1 MNRISIAVAT
11 ICLVTSHLM
20 AQSADVRG
28 GNRNAYESRPV
39 VDQTISSGPNL
50 GVWQHL
56 DGSVCFPPP
65 YYDNCIY
72 NLNSYSLD
80 LYRLWILHTYWNGLA
95 ESDPPQPTYTS
106 QSPEPPPP
114 PPPPVTPV
122 VHEYD
127 WPKEVNT
134 SATFSIVTNSG
145 TVYLAKMVWV
155 QEGNVHFNSVD
166 GDVRQI
172 PLSSISRALTQTA
185 NAQKNLNLRLPSAQA
200 PTPDT
205 EAPPEERP
213 RSGLRPSGAT
223 AK

>member
-134 SATFSIVTNSG
+134 SATWPFSIVTNSG
-145 TVYLAKMVWV
+145 LY
-155 QEGNVHFNSVD
+155 
-166 GDVRQI
+166 
-172 PLSSISRALTQTA
+172 ISPRWFGCKKATFISTRSMETCA
-185 NAQKNLNLRLPSAQA
+185 RYRSPPFRGPS
-200 PTPDT
+200 
-205 EAPPEERP
+205 RKP
-213 RSGLRPSGAT
+213 RMRRRT
-223 AK
+223 